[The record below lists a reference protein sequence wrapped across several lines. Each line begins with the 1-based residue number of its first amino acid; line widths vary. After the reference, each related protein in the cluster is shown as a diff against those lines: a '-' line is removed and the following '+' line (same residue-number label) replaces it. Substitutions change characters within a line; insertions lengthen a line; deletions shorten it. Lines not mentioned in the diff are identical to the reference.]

1 MKSRL
6 FIGYARALRVQVP
19 PLFDLKEGE
28 EKEEKRNKRLA
39 GSAGSE
45 TPEDA
50 KLQFASLLTRLF
62 SAFRL
67 AFVFFLLLT
76 GATV

>member
-1 MKSRL
+1 
-6 FIGYARALRVQVP
+6 VQVP

-39 GSAGSE
+39 GSARRE
-45 TPEDA
+45 TSEDA
-50 KLQFASLLTRLF
+50 KPQFAKLLTRLF

-67 AFVFFLLLT
+67 TFVFFLLVT
-76 GATV
+76 GTTV